1 MLEQEGT
8 LQEGPRTAALSS
20 EVGIAFVQNLPLR
33 RILQQC
39 AQSLVDHLDAAFA
52 RIWTLNPDIQVL
64 ELQASAGQYTHLD
77 GTHSRVPVGSLK
89 IGLIAA
95 ERLPHVTN
103 VVIGDPRVSEQEWAK
118 REGMVAFAGYPLLIA
133 EKVVGVMALFARTP
147 LSPAVLDAMASVANM
162 ISLGIDHTRVEDE
175 RNRLLLVEQHARLS
189 QKPPANVC

>member
-20 EVGIAFVQNLPLR
+20 EVGIAF
-33 RILQQC
+33 
-39 AQSLVDHLDAAFA
+39 A
-52 RIWTLNPDIQVL
+52 RIWTLNPDTQVL

-77 GTHSRVPVGSLK
+77 GTHCRIPVGSLK

-95 ERLPHVTN
+95 ERLPYVTN

-118 REGMVAFAGYPLLIA
+118 REGMVAFAGYPRLIA
-133 EKVVGVMALFARTP
+133 EKVVDVMALFARTP

-175 RNRLLLVEQHARLS
+175 LNRLLLIEQHARLS